1 MSLLISLRNSTP
13 PQIRQ
18 RILHY
23 HSYKEQVDGFVW
35 ELTFEED
42 FKNTLCEMNSGRAD
56 KGVSCED

>member
-23 HSYKEQVDGFVW
+23 HSYKEKVDGFVYKEKVDGFVW
-35 ELTFEED
+35 ELTF
-42 FKNTLCEMNSGRAD
+42 
-56 KGVSCED
+56 